1 MWRTTSVLAAVL
13 ALAPCVAHA
22 DERDTYL
29 LLTGGPGA
37 MRLTHPLNADARSV
51 AAIGGLGFTS
61 YWGWTDTLH
70 VGGSVSSTWSRYA
83 AYRGVRVPLSS
94 GSLPEGDFSERL
106 WLLTGG
112 ALVHYRHDSGAA
124 WAPFAQLE
132 LGVALHRRLERVHMV
147 AGRENPFPDASE
159 VVADAALQAGWEL
172 RVRDRYSVSVGLQL
186 RVNPASL
193 SAWQLQVPMA
203 VGGVFR

>member
-1 MWRTTSVLAAVL
+1 MRCKALVVVAVF
-13 ALAPCVAHA
+13 ALCPRVARA

-29 LLTGGPGA
+29 LLTGGPGV
-37 MRLTHPLNADARSV
+37 MRLTHPLNTEAR
-51 AAIGGLGFTS
+51 AAAAMGGLGVTS

-70 VGGSVSSTWSRYA
+70 VGASVSSAWTRYA
-83 AYRGVRVPLSS
+83 AYRSVRVPLSS
-94 GSLPEGDFSERL
+94 GSRPEGDFSERL

-112 ALVHYRHDSGAA
+112 ALVHYRYDSGAA

-132 LGVALHRRLERVHMV
+132 LGAAWHRRVERVHIV
-147 AGRENPFPDASE
+147 SGRENPFPDTSK
-159 VVADAALQAGWEL
+159 VIPDVALQAGWEL

-186 RVNPASL
+186 RVNPASP
-193 SAWQLQVPMA
+193 STWQLQLPLA